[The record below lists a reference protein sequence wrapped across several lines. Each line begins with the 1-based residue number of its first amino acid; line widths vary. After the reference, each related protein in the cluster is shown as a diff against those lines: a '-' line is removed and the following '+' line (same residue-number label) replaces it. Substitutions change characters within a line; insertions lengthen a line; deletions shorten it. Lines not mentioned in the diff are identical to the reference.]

1 MRLGEYE
8 FLPYNKWCWQLF
20 SVMPEGFD
28 NTRAKYRTAADGRS
42 LKPLDC
48 YPNDIPGCISRVID
62 FTEKDGGDTASVRE
76 VEGRMEALY
85 GEMRELAA
93 SFPRKAVL

>member
-8 FLPYNKWCWQLF
+8 FLPYNKWCCQLYKA
-20 SVMPEGFD
+20 MPEGW
-28 NTRAKYRTAADGRS
+28 TGKGKHRRADGGRV
-42 LKPLDC
+42 LIALDC
-48 YPNDIPGCISRVID
+48 YPNDIPGYIRRVID

-93 SFPRKAVL
+93 SFPRKAVS

>member
-1 MRLGEYE
+1 M
-8 FLPYNKWCWQLF
+8 
-20 SVMPEGFD
+20 
-28 NTRAKYRTAADGRS
+28 
-42 LKPLDC
+42 
-48 YPNDIPGCISRVID
+48 ID

-93 SFPRKAVL
+93 SFPRKAVS